1 MALTTL
7 TFSTRLRNMEVNVI
21 GAGLAGTEC
30 ALQLAKQ
37 GIKVK
42 LYEMRP
48 QKKTGVHV
56 SADFAEFVCSNSLGS
71 YDITN
76 ASGLLK
82 KEMEILGGELI
93 KIAYD
98 CQVPAGGALAIDRE
112 LFSKK
117 VTQLIENNENIEII
131 REEIT
136 QIPDNPTVIASGP
149 LTSDDLANSIKEFTQ
164 SEHLHFF
171 DAIAPIVECESVNFD
186 VAFYANR
193 YDKVDNFPS
202 PLAGEGLGVRGTS
215 EASYIN
221 CPMNK
226 EQYEKFYNILINAP
240 KIELKEFER
249 DAKFFESCLPVEVLA
264 SRGFDT
270 LRFGP
275 MKPVGLID
283 KRTNE
288 ENYAVVQ
295 LRQDNSAKTLYNMV
309 GFQTNLKWAS
319 QKELIHSIPGLEN
332 ANIIRY
338 GVMHRN
344 TFINSPKV
352 LNATLQT
359 RKRSDLFFAGQIT
372 GTEGY
377 TESIATGLLA
387 GINMARY
394 IKGTSKNNIK
404 PKVFKNASW
413 LNFPPPLR
421 GRVRVGGLPRDKK
434 DVFRGTL
441 NSMLLG
447 KNAQPTLL
455 TLPKET
461 ILGAL
466 CNYISC
472 EEHKHFQPI
481 NSNWGIVPPIE
492 LPKKERKNKKLKNEL
507 LAKRSI
513 EALQRV

>member
-1 MALTTL
+1 MGINA
-7 TFSTRLRNMEVNVI
+7 NVNII
-21 GAGLAGTEC
+21 GAGLAGAEC
-30 ALQLAKQ
+30 ALQLAKR
-37 GIKVK
+37 GIKVN

-48 QKKTGVHV
+48 KKTTGAHT
-56 SADFAEFVCSNSLGS
+56 SKDFAEFVCSNSLGS
-71 YDITN
+71 YDVTN

-82 KEMEILGGELI
+82 REMEMLGSELI
-93 KIAYD
+93 KIAYE

-112 LFSKK
+112 LFSRK
-117 VTQLIENNENIEII
+117 VTQLIEENENVNII

-136 QIPDNPTVIASGP
+136 QIPDGPTIIASGP
-149 LTSDDLANSIKEFTQ
+149 LTSDLLADSIKEFTQ

-171 DAIAPIVECESVNFD
+171 DAIAPIVEKDSINFD

-193 YDKVDNFPS
+193 YDKEEAKTQRGKEAELNGNYASMHPS
-202 PLAGEGLGVRGTS
+202 IS
-215 EASYIN
+215 ASYIN

-240 KIELKEFER
+240 KIELKEFEKS
-249 DAKFFESCLPVEVLA
+249 DTGGAKFFESCLPVEVIA
-264 SRGFDT
+264 SRGVDT

-295 LRQDNSAKTLYNMV
+295 LRQDNSAKTLYNLV

-319 QKELIHSIPGLEN
+319 QKELLQSIPGLEN
-332 ANIIRY
+332 VNIVRY

-359 RKRSDLFFAGQIT
+359 RKRPDLFFAGQIT

-377 TESIATGLLA
+377 TESIATGMLA
-387 GINMARY
+387 GINMAR
-394 IKGTSKNNIK
+394 
-404 PKVFKNASW
+404 
-413 LNFPPPLR
+413 L
-421 GRVRVGGLPRDKK
+421 
-434 DVFRGTL
+434 L
-441 NSMLLG
+441 NSCNTPHPNPLPQGARESELL
-447 KNAQPTLL
+447 Q
-455 TLPKET
+455 LPKET
-461 ILGAL
+461 MLGAL
-466 CNYISC
+466 CAYISDPAH
-472 EEHKHFQPI
+472 EKFQPI
-481 NSNWGIVPPIE
+481 NSNWGIVPPID

-513 EALQRV
+513 EALEKISK